1 MKNTA
6 HIKANELK
14 KLFSE
19 YRKEEHKK
27 TQRHKNYLKGKAQ
40 AIDKAIEYQH
50 NASEKQYSY
59 SELYEISNYFYKL
72 AKRYGLIKEFRENGI
87 I

>member
-1 MKNTA
+1 MK
-6 HIKANELK
+6 K
-14 KLFSE
+14 
-19 YRKEEHKK
+19 Y
-27 TQRHKNYLKGKAQ
+27 QQGKAR

-50 NASEKQYSY
+50 NASDKQYSY
-59 SELYEISNYFYKL
+59 GELYEISNYFYKL